1 MRLKVQ
7 TQESEHK
14 EAWKDVRLEVLTLKE
29 ENVGLKQENRELKAR
44 QSRVESIIEAVSEI
58 PEVAAKL
65 KAHAQQAQQ

>member
-29 ENVGLKQENRELKAR
+29 ENVGLKEQQRKMLEAIDLLVR
-44 QSRVESIIEAVSEI
+44 QRGLSDAMKEHSATAS
-58 PEVAAKL
+58 
-65 KAHAQQAQQ
+65 